1 MVRSQTAT
9 STKSDLDEASAGMI
23 QCGNCA
29 GWIYIESTPF
39 KAIEEAKKTPF
50 TCNVCQRLDAMKDD
64 IAKLDTRGLD
74 EQAQQTGTLREQ
86 WQTAM
91 KESEREIEAL
101 KAELKKESALREQLA
116 TEMAAI
122 KAELADVAKKHGEPK
137 RDTPDETT
145 PALQTNQ
152 TTKDKDGCGTRKKP
166 KNKEPRN
173 RTPSPT
179 QSHPKIAAP
188 SSTITNDRE
197 VNHTPLTPDSETRQ
211 PQSPQ
216 NSKSRD
222 SRPPRRRTV
231 VLGDS
236 NAHCLK
242 RATLQQVKDRRLRI
256 TTKPEA
262 SLEETLDRAEGE
274 IARANSTDTILQL
287 ILHVGSTELLQGKDT
302 DPTILQ
308 LKQKLS
314 SWHEH
319 APQHRYEVYAV
330 PEIQTRGE
338 EVTKACRQW
347 NADARSMC
355 DQMGTG
361 VLFIDT
367 QAQMAEDGLSYT
379 PATAKNIS
387 RQLAERISDFLQ
399 RRHNKQ
405 GMNSRGRGTRRHP
418 QDLQRTAAETL
429 AQAMTAAF
437 AQMCQT
443 RRY

>member
-1 MVRSQTAT
+1 
-9 STKSDLDEASAGMI
+9 MI
-23 QCGNCA
+23 QCGSCA
-29 GWIYIESTPF
+29 GWIYIQSTQF
-39 KAIEEAKKTPF
+39 KVIEEAKNTPF
-50 TCNVCQRLDAMKDD
+50 TCNVCQRLEAMKAD

-74 EQAQQTGTLREQ
+74 EYAKQIGSLREQ
-86 WQTAM
+86 WQTTL

-101 KAELKKESALREQLA
+101 KAELKVERALRELLS
-116 TEMAAI
+116 TEMAAV
-122 KAELADVAKKHGEPK
+122 KAELADIAKKHAEPK
-137 RDTPDETT
+137 RDTPDEPI

-152 TTKDKDGCGTRKKP
+152 TTKGKDDCNTLQKP

-179 QSHPKIAAP
+179 QSSPKIAAP
-188 SSTITNDRE
+188 SSTITYDRE
-197 VNHTPLTPDSETRQ
+197 VNHTALAPDSETRQ
-211 PQSPQ
+211 PQCTQ

-222 SRPPRRRTV
+222 SRPPLKRTV

-242 RATLQQVKDRRLRI
+242 KTTLQQVKDRRLRI

-262 SLEETLDRAEGE
+262 SLEETLARAEGE
-274 IARANSTDTILQL
+274 IARANSTDTVLQL
-287 ILHVGSTELLQGKDT
+287 ILHVGSTKLLQGKDSDT
-302 DPTILQ
+302 SILQ

-314 SWHEH
+314 AWHEH
-319 APQHRYEVYAV
+319 APQHWYEVYAV
-330 PEIQTRGE
+330 PEIKTKGE
-338 EVTKACRQW
+338 EVAKACRQW
-347 NADARSMC
+347 NADARNMC

-379 PATAKNIS
+379 PASARNIG

-399 RRHNKQ
+399 RRHNSQ
-405 GMNSRGRGTRRHP
+405 GINLRGRGTRRHS
-418 QDLQRTAAETL
+418 QDLKRTAVETL
-429 AQAMTAAF
+429 AQAMTAAS

-443 RRY
+443 RRN